1 MQWHSITVLILI
13 HFLTLYYD
21 ILTFFKQILTLPRQA
36 VQLAYIMEDKLK
48 DATEEVDKERDMKD
62 VVDATIKEKATA
74 IESAE
79 AWA

>member
-1 MQWHSITVLILI
+1 MQWHSITILILI

-21 ILTFFKQILTLPRQA
+21 ILTLFKQILTLPRQA

-48 DATEEVDKERDMKD
+48 DATEEVDKERDMKY

-74 IESAE
+74 TESAE

>member
-1 MQWHSITVLILI
+1 M
-13 HFLTLYYD
+13 
-21 ILTFFKQILTLPRQA
+21 
-36 VQLAYIMEDKLK
+36 QLAYIMEDKLK